1 MKWLNYLTSGLNV
14 WELTERFQEMAKI
27 FGKWLRYMR
36 RAKVFQVRHK
46 HVANDLHILNMAS
59 MCGGRLK
66 YLRNGFTMLK
76 MT

>member
-1 MKWLNYLTSGLNV
+1 MTQ
-14 WELTERFQEMAKI
+14 RFQEMAKI

-36 RAKVFQVRHK
+36 HGERFLGTDKYVG
-46 HVANDLHILNMAS
+46 NDLNILNMAS

-66 YLRNGFTMLK
+66 YLRNGFTMLE